1 MRLLI
6 NKMYMLAATCGI
18 IIVSEGVTGFSCQH
32 NSVSSC
38 ASTSTTSQLMM
49 SSSPQSTRRDILST
63 GAIGLSALV
72 ISPNDASAGSFRVGP
87 ITPQSAANKA
97 AESYQG
103 VWSDPMH
110 PNGYR
115 IIMASP
121 SGGGATM
128 TISDGLEKDAPKG
141 AEAETYKN
149 VPVAMKEGSNEL
161 SFDFSF
167 SEYLVMY
174 IMY

>member
-18 IIVSEGVTGFSCQH
+18 IVSEGVTGFSCQHQH

-63 GAIGLSALV
+63 GALVGLSALV

-128 TISDGLEKDAPKG
+128 TISDGLEKDAPEG

-149 VPVAMKEGSNEL
+149 VPVAIKEGSNEL

-167 SEYLVMY
+167 SEYL
-174 IMY
+174 

>member
-6 NKMYMLAATCGI
+6 NKMYMLAAATCGI
-18 IIVSEGVTGFSCQH
+18 IVSDGVTGFSCQH

-128 TISDGLEKDAPKG
+128 TISDGLEKDDPDG

-149 VPVAMKEGSNEL
+149 VPVAIKEGSNEL

>member
-1 MRLLI
+1 MRLLN

-18 IIVSEGVTGFSCQH
+18 IVSEEVTGFSCHQH
-32 NSVSSC
+32 NSISC
-38 ASTSTTSQLMM
+38 ASTTSQLMM
-49 SSSPQSTRRDILST
+49 SSSSPQSTRRDILST
-63 GAIGLSALV
+63 GALGLSALV

-121 SGGGATM
+121 SGSGATM
-128 TISDGLEKDAPKG
+128 TISDGLEKDAPEG
-141 AEAETYKN
+141 AEAETFKN
-149 VPVAMKEGSNEL
+149 VPVAIKEGSNEL

-167 SEYLVMY
+167 SEYLVFDTITY
-174 IMY
+174 Q